1 MVLTILSSKNLHLG
15 NAVVGKKDSWGGVRK
30 ETCKIHRYFYN
41 DIILYIF
48 YLLW

>member
-30 ETCKIHRYFYN
+30 ETVVKFIVFFYN
-41 DIILYIF
+41 DIIYIF
-48 YLLW
+48 YLL